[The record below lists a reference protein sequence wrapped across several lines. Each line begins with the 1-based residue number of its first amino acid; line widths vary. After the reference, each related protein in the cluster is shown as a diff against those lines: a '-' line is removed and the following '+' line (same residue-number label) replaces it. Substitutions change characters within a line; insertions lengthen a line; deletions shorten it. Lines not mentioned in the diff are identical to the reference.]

1 MTPGAVRVPRI
12 PAVGRRNSTSAP
24 RHADAAVR
32 ADPRRGR
39 ADRNRAIAQR
49 SPREL
54 LHLQREAGNRAVT
67 ALVQLVPRIG
77 GWPDADTA
85 KGKGVAPSDPQTGWN
100 VEEHAVGT
108 IRRIPL
114 DGLTGGLQGNPGESA
129 SAAKLT
135 RENVAGKVKG
145 PARSDK
151 EEQKGRGRAIALVP
165 TLLEPDD
172 PVEVFFHLHGNTEK
186 ASRGFAGW
194 RQHETSREVRDV
206 ARDRIAQQIESANSP
221 QIVGLL
227 PQGVMESNFGQIS
240 VDAYIRDAFDRLVE
254 IGAWTKAPTEFSVV
268 LSSHSGGGFTIGRML
283 RGVTGYQLPA
293 NLKTL
298 VLFESLHDR
307 RFDKDPAKRYDQVE
321 QFATF
326 IEGLLADHLAVLN
339 SSATV
344 ADKLARLA
352 AATRFRLVWDPGGTY
367 NDNYVRLGQHLD
379 KWFDDNKTTIG
390 TNEKVL
396 RDLIVFDPRKGVGH
410 EGIVRAGLADAL
422 TGAVPAPPI
431 PAPAAPP
438 RKP

>member
-1 MTPGAVRVPRI
+1 
-12 PAVGRRNSTSAP
+12 
-24 RHADAAVR
+24 
-32 ADPRRGR
+32 
-39 ADRNRAIAQR
+39 
-49 SPREL
+49 
-54 LHLQREAGNRAVT
+54 
-67 ALVQLVPRIG
+67 VQSVQRIG
-77 GWPDADTA
+77 GWSDADTA
-85 KGKGVAPSDPQTGWN
+85 KGKGLAPSDPQTGWN

-151 EEQKGRGRAIALVP
+151 VEQKGRGRAIALVP
-165 TLLEPDD
+165 TLLETDD
-172 PVEVFFHLHGNTEK
+172 PVEVLCHLHGNTEK

-194 RQHETSREVRDV
+194 RQHKTSREVRDV

-307 RFDKDPAKRYDQVE
+307 RFAKDPAKRYDQVE

-326 IEGLLADHLAVLN
+326 IEACSPITWRFSTPRPQRPTSRLGSPPPLGSVSSGIRTAPTTTTTSALANTSTSGSTPTRRPSGPTRRCCTTSSSSIRGKGSATRG
-339 SSATV
+339 SSA
-344 ADKLARLA
+344 
-352 AATRFRLVWDPGGTY
+352 PGWPM
-367 NDNYVRLGQHLD
+367 R
-379 KWFDDNKTTIG
+379 
-390 TNEKVL
+390 
-396 RDLIVFDPRKGVGH
+396 
-410 EGIVRAGLADAL
+410 
-422 TGAVPAPPI
+422 
-431 PAPAAPP
+431 
-438 RKP
+438 